1 MTLQSYLQQHYTKD
15 TAAVYQYEIDNYIS
29 GHPRAAEAVYK
40 DVVSYMGLLRS
51 RYNNASTLNRILCS
65 IKAYYDFLCY
75 TGVRSD
81 NPARS
86 IKLRDQRSRDV
97 QLQDLFTSQELEAL
111 LHRRETVNKL
121 VYRNRV
127 LISLLI
133 YQALQPGEIEALTL
147 PDINLADGSIYI
159 KATAKTNKRELQLR
173 PGQILLFYQYIH
185 EIRPKLLLRGKRA
198 TNNFLLLGL
207 KGDVMKSGDI
217 TKHVKRSYKGLYPGR
232 QINAQT
238 IRQSVIANLLKEGHD
253 LSLVQGFAGH
263 KYPSSTERYKQNEI
277 ETLKSA
283 IQKYH
288 PLK

>member
-15 TAAVYQYEIDNYIS
+15 TAAVYQYEIDNYTS

-40 DVVSYMGLLRS
+40 DVVSYMGLLRN

-97 QLQDLFTSQELEAL
+97 QLQDLFTSEELEAL
-111 LHRRETVNKL
+111 LQRRETVNKL

-147 PDINLADGSIYI
+147 ADINLAEGSIYI

-185 EIRPKLLLRGKRA
+185 EIRPKLLLRGKGA

-207 KGDVMKSGDI
+207 KGEVMKSGDI

-232 QINAQT
+232 QVNAQT